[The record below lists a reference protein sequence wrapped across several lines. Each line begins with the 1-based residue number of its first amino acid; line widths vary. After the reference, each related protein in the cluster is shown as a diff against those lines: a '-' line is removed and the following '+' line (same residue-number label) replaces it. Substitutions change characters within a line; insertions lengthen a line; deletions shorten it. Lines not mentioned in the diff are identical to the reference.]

1 MCSRFHVVMVCVYRL
16 CVPGFMLSL
25 CVSIGYVFQVSCC
38 HGVCVS
44 IGYVSRGGSDSDD
57 SSDMDMDTLISLVSQ
72 NNKRTTSDPVGL
84 RRIMEER
91 KEERKER
98 KEREE
103 RKKNEKG
110 EGEQEKNMKY
120 GTMSPLRKNKKKE
133 RIEEKV
139 GGVGDQRE
147 KDTEAGGEVNSG
159 KQRGAE
165 NGAMQEDD
173 REREDESAK
182 KEREGKERKGEEER
196 RGGERKGE
204 EERRGGERKGEE
216 ERGGVERKGE
226 ERGGVERKGV
236 EERGGGEVRGAM
248 TEEHRSVSEEASDS
262 CRTDS
267 RFMTSISSDSLDALE
282 EDDLIACSSSLPH
295 PHPPFRLTVEP
306 PHPQPHPREGASSP
320 QGGAGEWK
328 GDVGGEWRGGVEGEC
343 RGEWRGGGGE
353 YRGGGRGR
361 RSGNGAWVNS
371 HHSPMTPDSMNS
383 EPVTP
388 VVDPSENLNYAELSL
403 MLEYL
408 PSPPEASDDED
419 EEEKREERRRSNE
432 GTGQEVLSVSGCPR
446 SSSSSLMDCVFTF
459 EQSDARHYYNI
470 CPNVTPDSTRSLTH
484 PHPETEEEEGGGE
497 EEEQGALLT
506 LEPVPILQPP
516 PGFGDSSSDEEF
528 FDARDR
534 IASPEDPTSG
544 TVSRD
549 FSTEMTSGMTQQSVS
564 LSDIRISLA
573 EGTRHEREAGREG
586 ETSEEGGGRD
596 MFSRLSRKR
605 SKKRRSFMQ
614 TDFTS
619 TVSFPGPDQ
628 NQGRNRNPDHLP
640 DQYLDLAQ
648 NRTESSDESQQLS
661 LDPEPSEQSQ
671 NPCPTVSSLSHA
683 EGEAS
688 QLESKPILAKPS
700 PEGSHRGPGEPRV
713 LGNPKGNPRAPD
725 NPKGGLHRS
734 SRNRRQSMETEPDMM
749 ESKSVTA
756 LVTAASLSITAVR
769 CRVEP
774 DGKESPDR
782 RGDGEEVEGEMEGV
796 EKQGQDHSHVTCF

>member
-383 EPVTP
+383 EP
-388 VVDPSENLNYAELSL
+388 
-403 MLEYL
+403 
-408 PSPPEASDDED
+408 ASDDED

-470 CPNVTPDSTRSLTH
+470 CPNVTPTAPAASPT
-484 PHPETEEEEGGGE
+484 
-497 EEEQGALLT
+497 LT
-506 LEPVPILQPP
+506 L
-516 PGFGDSSSDEEF
+516 
-528 FDARDR
+528 
-534 IASPEDPTSG
+534 
-544 TVSRD
+544 
-549 FSTEMTSGMTQQSVS
+549 
-564 LSDIRISLA
+564 
-573 EGTRHEREAGREG
+573 
-586 ETSEEGGGRD
+586 
-596 MFSRLSRKR
+596 RLRKR
-605 SKKRRSFMQ
+605 KVVVRRKSRGA
-614 TDFTS
+614 
-619 TVSFPGPDQ
+619 PNLGARAHP
-628 NQGRNRNPDHLP
+628 P
-640 DQYLDLAQ
+640 A
-648 NRTESSDESQQLS
+648 
-661 LDPEPSEQSQ
+661 
-671 NPCPTVSSLSHA
+671 
-683 EGEAS
+683 AS
-688 QLESKPILAKPS
+688 
-700 PEGSHRGPGEPRV
+700 RV
-713 LGNPKGNPRAPD
+713 
-725 NPKGGLHRS
+725 
-734 SRNRRQSMETEPDMM
+734 RRQ
-749 ESKSVTA
+749 
-756 LVTAASLSITAVR
+756 
-769 CRVEP
+769 
-774 DGKESPDR
+774 
-782 RGDGEEVEGEMEGV
+782 
-796 EKQGQDHSHVTCF
+796 QF